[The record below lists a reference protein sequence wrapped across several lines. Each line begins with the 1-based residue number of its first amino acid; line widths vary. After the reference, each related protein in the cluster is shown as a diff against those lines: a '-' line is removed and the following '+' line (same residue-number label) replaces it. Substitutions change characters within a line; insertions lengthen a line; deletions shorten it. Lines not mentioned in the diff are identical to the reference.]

1 MQAEFLLQREFN
13 NKLEYGRGAT
23 PTYRLNFHSQ
33 LEIYVIHSGE
43 VEILINDQRKI
54 LRGGE
59 ISMALSYDAH
69 GYRTLKA
76 GEAERLIIPLSYCSE
91 LLPLLPKHLT
101 SPFINDPD
109 TYARVSEAL
118 THFAA
123 CRSEIARRGYV
134 YVVLGILL
142 EQLTA
147 EEKADAKDPL
157 FSSEILIYISHHFR
171 EELTLDSL
179 AHTFGYNTSYLSR
192 SFRRAFG
199 ISFGKYLTML
209 RLRETVLLMRAGK
222 MSITACA
229 LESGFGSMRSFY
241 RAFREEFGCT
251 PKEYFASTP
260 QSGIP
265 TA

>member
-13 NKLEYGRGAT
+13 NKLEYSRSAT
-23 PTYRLNFHSQ
+23 PNFRLNFHSQ

-59 ISMALSYDAH
+59 ISVALSYDAH

-76 GEAERLIIPLSYCSE
+76 GEAEHLIIPLSYCGEVS
-91 LLPLLPKHLT
+91 PLLPKHLT
-101 SPFINDPD
+101 SPFTDDPD

-118 THFAA
+118 TQFAA
-123 CRSEIARRGYV
+123 CRSEIARHGYV
-134 YVVLGILL
+134 YVILGILL
-142 EQLTA
+142 ERLST
-147 EEKADAKDPL
+147 EEPTDAKDPL

-179 AHTFGYNTSYLSR
+179 ARQFGYNSSYLSR
-192 SFRRAFG
+192 SFRQTFG

-209 RLRETVLLMRAGK
+209 RLRETVLLMRAKK
-222 MSITACA
+222 MSVTACA

-241 RAFREEFGCT
+241 RAFQEEFGCT
-251 PKEYFASTP
+251 PKQYFASIAKKESP
-260 QSGIP
+260 KP
-265 TA
+265 